1 MYCIFLLDN
10 VQYIEYT
17 MIKVTT
23 DCNIRQKGANDNEN
37 HSQRKQQR
45 KTESHIGRKTGRR
58 RTGSSGN
65 KKDVPKIE
73 TSS

>member
-10 VQYIEYT
+10 IQRIEYT
-17 MIKVTT
+17 MIKVTA
-23 DCNIRQKGANDNEN
+23 DCNIQQKGANRNEN

-45 KTESHIGRKTGRR
+45 KTESHIRRKTGKRR
-58 RTGSSGN
+58 IGSSRN